1 MKNNKSMAL
10 LYQIIFL
17 VAFVANICA
26 AQEAVEQHLEQPPIS
41 LEMLARWAIT
51 DGPDDVYIRVSEA
64 LDEWRYYCLDIPGNS
79 DELAGVRL
87 SVHTCKEGMQHRDM
101 IFSNER
107 TANGDLYMTDYDLC
121 IEANTQEVGSFI
133 QLAKCTG
140 NSPQKWDFSDENI
153 RPMTNSDLCLTVSP
167 DPGELTSGGVR
178 YPTRYIA
185 NSISLQTCND
195 EATDRQQWLRAK
207 PRLDLKAPIL
217 PDGSSA
223 DWRDWI

>member
-1 MKNNKSMAL
+1 MRNNRSTAL
-10 LYQIIFL
+10 HYLIIFL

-26 AQEAVEQHLEQPPIS
+26 AQEDEEQPPIS
-41 LEMLARWAIT
+41 PEMQARWAIT
-51 DGPDDVYIRVSEA
+51 DGSDDVYIRASEA
-64 LDEWRYYCLDIPGNS
+64 LDEWRYYCLDIPGNN

-107 TANGDLYMTDYDLC
+107 TANGELYMPDYDLC
-121 IEANTQEVGSFI
+121 IEANNQEVDSFI
-133 QLAKCTG
+133 QLANCTG
-140 NSPQKWDFSDENI
+140 NTAQKWDFSNDNI
-153 RPMTNSDLCLTVSP
+153 SPLANSDLCLTVSP
-167 DPGELTSGGVR
+167 DPGELTSGGIR

-185 NSISLQTCND
+185 NSISLQTCNE
-195 EATDRQQWLRAK
+195 EATDRQQWLRAN